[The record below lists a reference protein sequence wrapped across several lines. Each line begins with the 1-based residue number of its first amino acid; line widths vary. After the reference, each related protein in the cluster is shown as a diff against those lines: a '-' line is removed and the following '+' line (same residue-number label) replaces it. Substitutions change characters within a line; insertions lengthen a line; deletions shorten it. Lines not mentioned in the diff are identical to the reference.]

1 MPLQDDVLYVGVLLS
16 SIAAGRQL
24 HVQSPV
30 FDLISEELETFGALF
45 FADYL
50 ELGI

>member
-24 HVQSPV
+24 HVQSSLS
-30 FDLISEELETFGALF
+30 DLISEEPETFGAF
-45 FADYL
+45 FTDCL
-50 ELGI
+50 E